1 MHHLLMKIFR
11 HCYKRMH
18 KGQAS
23 DDSHGQKAVCNSRVN
38 INHVVAASI
47 SDDHSNIVTGSVF

>member
-1 MHHLLMKIFR
+1 MKSFR